1 MRCDFSKALEN
12 IRKAMHEQDEDFRRE
27 EGLGP
32 KRPKPQPK
40 IPSLKP
46 ETDTSQGKSDGKL
59 PPDRPLT
66 TSINLKADRFLKT
79 SINQEHTHEPETLS
93 TTQNPGSPHVQNN
106 APEIVEVIPQ
116 KDSRHS
122 WLYNEVAKAV
132 QNASDGNPNT
142 KVVAVFVPVVQSG
155 HEFEDMPVHETVE
168 LPPVHEDDFRI
179 EDDIDFQED
188 TETPDELPH
197 DSEEQELLAEETPQP
212 EVQELFTEEAS
223 QPEVQEL
230 FTEETPQPEV
240 QELFT
245 EEPTQ
250 PEMQEQQDL
259 TQGLA
264 SEPEQAD
271 HLGELIPESMEHPD
285 PELAEAFNTMEEI
298 LDEHI
303 AAANEELPELQLP
316 DELEDDE
323 IIDDIYE
330 SSEDSKAK

>member
-1 MRCDFSKALEN
+1 M
-12 IRKAMHEQDEDFRRE
+12 
-27 EGLGP
+27 
-32 KRPKPQPK
+32 
-40 IPSLKP
+40 
-46 ETDTSQGKSDGKL
+46 
-59 PPDRPLT
+59 
-66 TSINLKADRFLKT
+66 
-79 SINQEHTHEPETLS
+79 
-93 TTQNPGSPHVQNN
+93 
-106 APEIVEVIPQ
+106 
-116 KDSRHS
+116 
-122 WLYNEVAKAV
+122 
-132 QNASDGNPNT
+132 
-142 KVVAVFVPVVQSG
+142 
-155 HEFEDMPVHETVE
+155 
-168 LPPVHEDDFRI
+168 
-179 EDDIDFQED
+179 
-188 TETPDELPH
+188 
-197 DSEEQELLAEETPQP
+197 QELLTEET
-212 EVQELFTEEAS
+212 S